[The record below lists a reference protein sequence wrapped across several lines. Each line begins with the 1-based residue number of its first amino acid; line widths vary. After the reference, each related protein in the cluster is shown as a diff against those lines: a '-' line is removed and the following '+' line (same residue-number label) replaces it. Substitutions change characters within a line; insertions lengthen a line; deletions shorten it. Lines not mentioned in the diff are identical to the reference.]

1 MAPNAK
7 TVRSQLSM
15 LQPLLSSCT
24 LKTTRRGQNMIGE
37 LMGSLH
43 KDKVIR
49 KDHRFAQFTGA
60 WIIPRDQRRQGVAM
74 YLHGGG
80 FTCGDLEYATGFGS
94 TLAHQ
99 LGCRVFCPA
108 YRLAPETPYPGAL
121 EDALTAYL
129 YLLEKGYTQ
138 IILCGESAGGGLCY
152 SLCLRL
158 KELML
163 PMPAAVLAISPWA
176 DLTLS
181 GESVQR
187 NREKDV
193 SLTEKQLRF
202 YIESYCG
209 DPEDPMISPM
219 FADLGGLPPS
229 YIFLAEDELLFSDGQ
244 RLHDRLKA
252 SGGISILH
260 TQKDRWHAY
269 PLYGLAEDQFVF
281 GLMNSFLDKYVSR
294 AQKLRWLRLD
304 NAAKIYPAARSQN
317 WSNIYRLSA
326 TLTEPVDLPHL
337 EKALDITLRRFP
349 SIAVRLRKGVF
360 WYYLQQ
366 LEKAP
371 PISREYSYPLT
382 RMGREEVRRCAF
394 RVIVYENRIA
404 VEMFHSLTDGAG
416 ALVFLKSL
424 VAEYIQQHYGVHVCA
439 ECGVLGRLEEP
450 REAELEDSFPKY
462 AGPLSA
468 SRSGSDAWRIRGT
481 AAKAGFQ
488 HLTCFTLSTSQVR
501 AKAKAQGVSVTCYLA
516 SAVLLALQTMQAEK
530 VPYPRRRKALKV
542 QIPVNLRKIFPSQ
555 TLRNF
560 ALYTT
565 PEIDPRLGT
574 YDFSE
579 ICQVVKHKMGLDITP
594 KQLGMMIAANVGSE
608 KLMAVRL
615 MPLFVKNLVMKAVF
629 DTVGEKKQCLSL
641 SNLGDVELPEQMRP
655 YVQRMDFIL
664 GVQSTAPY
672 NCGVLSYGDKMY
684 VNFIRDIEE
693 SELEYHFFR
702 VLQELGLEVQ
712 VQSNRKEEN

>member
-1 MAPNAK
+1 M
-7 TVRSQLSM
+7 
-15 LQPLLSSCT
+15 
-24 LKTTRRGQNMIGE
+24 
-37 LMGSLH
+37 
-43 KDKVIR
+43 IR
-49 KDHRFAQFTGA
+49 KDHQFGQFAGA
-60 WIIPRDQRRQGVAM
+60 WIMPRDQRRQGVVM

-108 YRLAPETPYPGAL
+108 YRLAPETPFPGAL

-138 IILCGESAGGGLCY
+138 ITLCGESAGGGLCY

-158 KELML
+158 KALML
-163 PMPAAVLAISPWA
+163 PMPSAVLAISPWT

-181 GESVQR
+181 GESLEA
-187 NREKDV
+187 NPEKDV
-193 SLTEKQLRF
+193 TLTEKQLRF
-202 YIESYCG
+202 FADSYC
-209 DPEDPMISPM
+209 EDPDDPLVSPL
-219 FADLGGLPPS
+219 FGELSDLPPS

-244 RLHDRLKA
+244 RLHEKLRR
-252 SGGISILH
+252 SGGVSFLH
-260 TQKDRWHAY
+260 VQKDRWHAY
-269 PLYGLAEDQFVF
+269 PLYGLQEDQFVF
-281 GLMNSFLDKYVSR
+281 DLMNSFLDKQVSR
-294 AQKLRWLRLD
+294 AQKLRWMKLD
-304 NAAKIYPAARSQN
+304 NAAKIYPAARNQN
-317 WSNIYRLSA
+317 WSSIYRLSA

-371 PISREYSYPLT
+371 PISTEYSYPLT

-394 RVIVYENRIA
+394 RVIAYENRIA
-404 VEMFHSLTDGAG
+404 VEMFHSLTDGTG
-416 ALVFLKSL
+416 ALIFLKSL
-424 VAEYIQQHYGVHVCA
+424 TAEYIQQHYGAHVSA
-439 ECGVLGRLEEP
+439 TCGVLGRLEEP

-462 AGPLSA
+462 AGPIRA
-468 SRSGSDAWRIRGT
+468 SRAESDAWRIHGT
-481 AAKAGFQ
+481 PTRAGFQ
-488 HLTCFTLSTSQVR
+488 HLTCFTLSTAQVR
-501 AKAKAQGVSVTCYLA
+501 KKAKEQGVSVTCYLA
-516 SAVLLALQTMQAEK
+516 SAILLALQTMQAEK
-530 VPYPRRRKALKV
+530 ISYVRRRKPLKV
-542 QIPVNLRKIFPSQ
+542 QIPVNLRSIFPSQ

-565 PEIDPRLGT
+565 PEIDPRLGA
-574 YDFSE
+574 YSFPE

-594 KQLGMMIAANVGSE
+594 KQLSTKIAANVGSE
-608 KLMAVRL
+608 RLMAVRL

-629 DTVGEKKQCLSL
+629 DTVGEKKQCLSM
-641 SNLGDVELPEQMRP
+641 SNLGNVQLPTEMRP

-664 GVQSTAPY
+664 GVQASGPY
-672 NCGVLSYGDKMY
+672 NCGVLSYGDRLYM
-684 VNFIRDIEE
+684 NFIRDIEE
-693 SELEYHFFR
+693 SELEYHLFR
-702 VLQELGLEVQ
+702 VLQEQGLEVQ